1 MNGMSRLGARSR
13 PRAKLIPVEGI
24 DGPGK
29 STQLHL
35 LDKWLRHLSVL
46 VFNTEWNSSAI
57 LKEMT
62 PKTKKKALLTPT
74 TLSLVQATYFA
85 DRYMRNVL
93 PLLRA
98 GCSRGRVRLHG
109 LRDRHREGMPTPVGE
124 ESLQLRRQA

>member
-98 GCSRGRVRLHG
+98 GYLFSRTRTSTRLT
-109 LRDRHREGMPTPVGE
+109 R
-124 ESLQLRRQA
+124 